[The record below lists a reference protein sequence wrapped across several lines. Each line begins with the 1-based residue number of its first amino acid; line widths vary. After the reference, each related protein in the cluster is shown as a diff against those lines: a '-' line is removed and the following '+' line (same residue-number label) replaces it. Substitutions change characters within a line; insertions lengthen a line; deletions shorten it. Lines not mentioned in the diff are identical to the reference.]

1 MTTPWLTI
9 VGIGEDGI
17 DGLGTAAREAIAAA
31 SLVAGGTRHLALADE
46 LIHGERMPW
55 PSPISDAYPALR
67 ARRGTAVAV
76 LTSGDPFCWG
86 IGAQLAALV
95 DQDEMRCLPAP
106 SAFALAR
113 ARLGWSA
120 ADVAEISF
128 CGRPIETV
136 ARLLQPGGRIVALS
150 ADETTP
156 GLLAALLRARGFGP
170 SAMHVMEALGGP
182 RERVR
187 AVPAECFCLNDVHR
201 LNLVAI
207 EVFAGPEARII
218 PLASGLPDALFEH
231 DGQFTRR
238 EMRAVTLSSLA
249 PRRGETLWD
258 IGAGAGS
265 IGIEWMLRHPANRT
279 IAIEAHPDRAF
290 RIARNAAA
298 LGVPALRVVEGAVPD
313 ALANLPPPHAVFLG
327 GGAHRPGVIDAAWA
341 ALPPD
346 GRIVANAVTL
356 ETEAA
361 LLEARTRLG
370 GTLLRLSLERL
381 DTVGTMHAYRPAMT
395 VTQWSAVKP

>member
-1 MTTPWLTI
+1 MTAPWLTI

-17 DGLGTAAREAIAAA
+17 DGLGAAAQEAIAAA
-31 SLVAGGTRHLALADE
+31 SLVAGGTRHLALADT
-46 LIHGERMPW
+46 LIRGERMPW
-55 PSPISDAYPALR
+55 PSPISDAYPALL
-67 ARRGTAVAV
+67 ARRGTAVTV
-76 LTSGDPFCWG
+76 LASGDPFCWG
-86 IGAQLAALV
+86 IGAPLAALV
-95 DQDEMRCLPAP
+95 DQGEMRCLPAP

-120 ADVAEISF
+120 QDVATISF

-136 ARLLQPGGRIVALS
+136 AGLLQPGGRVLALS

-156 GLLAALLRARGFGP
+156 GLIAALLRARGFGP
-170 SAMHVMEALGGP
+170 SVMHVMEALGGQ

-187 AVPAECFCLNDVHR
+187 AVSADAFGLNDVHR

-207 EVFAGPEARII
+207 EVHAGPEARII

-265 IGIEWMLRHPANRT
+265 VGIEWMLRHPANRT
-279 IAIEAHPDRAF
+279 IAVEAHPDRAS

-298 LGVPALRVVEGAVPD
+298 LGVPALRVVEGAAPD
-313 ALANLPPPHAVFLG
+313 ALAGLPPPHAVFLG

-361 LLEARTRLG
+361 LLDARARLG

-381 DTVGTMHAYRPAMT
+381 DAVGTMHAYRPAMT

>member
-1 MTTPWLTI
+1 MTAPWLTI

-17 DGLGTAAREAIAAA
+17 DGLGTSAREAIAAA
-31 SLVAGGTRHLALADE
+31 SLVAGGSRHLALADA

-55 PSPISDAYPALR
+55 PSPISDAYPALL
-67 ARRGTAVAV
+67 ARRGTAVTILA
-76 LTSGDPFCWG
+76 SGDPFFWG
-86 IGAQLAALV
+86 IGAPLAALV
-95 DQDEMRCLPAP
+95 DQGEMRCLPAP

-120 ADVAEISF
+120 QDVATISL

-136 ARLLQPGGRIVALS
+136 TGLLQPGGRVLALS

-156 GLLAALLRARGFGP
+156 GLIAALLRARGFGP
-170 SAMHVMEALGGP
+170 SVMHVMEALGGQ

-187 AVPAECFCLNDVHR
+187 AVSADAFGLNDVHR

-207 EVFAGPEARII
+207 EVHAGPEARII

-258 IGAGAGS
+258 IGAGSGS

-279 IAIEAHPDRAF
+279 IAVEAHPDRAS

-298 LGVPALRVVEGAVPD
+298 LGVPALRVVEGAAPD
-313 ALANLPPPHAVFLG
+313 ALAGLPPPHAVFLG

-361 LLEARTRLG
+361 LIDARARLG

-381 DTVGTMHAYRPAMT
+381 DAVGTMHAYRPAMT